1 MVDKQV
7 TELLK
12 PPPHLQPSHLRL
24 PCSPLTYVCLGTHSQ
39 YMRLCL
45 YTCTHGVCNHIFICV
60 HPCTYVELSIHMCG
74 IYTHEC
80 IHAYSSVVNTH
91 IYIYIHGRFTHVS
104 AHAQLIHDA
113 HSCMVHTCIHT
124 CAWPMHLYAYSWHVC
139 ILMNMSQCSHTLLLH
154 RVETVQVKH
163 SFSK

>member
-12 PPPHLQPSHLRL
+12 PPPHLQPSLLRL
-24 PCSPLTYVCLGTHSQ
+24 PCSLLTYVCLGTHSQ

-45 YTCTHGVCNHIFICV
+45 YTCTHGVCNRMFICV

-80 IHAYSSVVNTH
+80 IHTYSSVVNTH

-124 CAWPMHLYAYSWHVC
+124 CASWHVC
-139 ILMNMSQCSHTLLLH
+139 ILMNMSQCSHSLLLH